1 MKKQL
6 TKLKEN
12 KLALAKAEFKQFRK
26 KQQESKQVKRSA
38 PPAPVATSFAPKAA
52 HKILSCSKYPGK
64 ISRVDYELTE
74 TVATAIKATAIKP
87 SKATPGAIQTPNLDS
102 VLLKRKIE
110 RSSSYQGCPH
120 CGKENICYCSYC
132 GEISCSTQSGQRHTC
147 PTCNKTYRTVPLT
160 DAIDLT
166 ANRERPTT
174 ENMTNTKTKPLPRRT
189 KTALP
194 KTSTKSLPQHPRG
207 LLPKK

>member
-26 KQQESKQVKRSA
+26 KQQESKQVQRSA
-38 PPAPVATSFAPKAA
+38 PPAPIATSLAPKAA
-52 HKILSCSKYPGK
+52 HKILSCSKHQGK

-74 TVATAIKATAIKP
+74 TVATAIKATAITQR
-87 SKATPGAIQTPNLDS
+87 KASPRAIQTPDLDS
-102 VLLKRKIE
+102 VLLKREIE
-110 RSSSYQGCPH
+110 RGSSYQGCPH

-132 GEISCSTQSGQRHTC
+132 GEISCSTASGQRHKC

-174 ENMTNTKTKPLPRRT
+174 HTVTNTKTKPLPRRASS
-189 KTALP
+189 ALP
-194 KTSTKSLPQHPRG
+194 KTSTKALPQHPRG